1 MLDSCRVLWDA
12 VNIVKDNNAELAI
25 REYTGDSRETP
36 TMSRY
41 FFLFINPYST
51 AFC

>member
-36 TMSRY
+36 LMSRY
-41 FFLFINPYST
+41 LSVY
-51 AFC
+51 